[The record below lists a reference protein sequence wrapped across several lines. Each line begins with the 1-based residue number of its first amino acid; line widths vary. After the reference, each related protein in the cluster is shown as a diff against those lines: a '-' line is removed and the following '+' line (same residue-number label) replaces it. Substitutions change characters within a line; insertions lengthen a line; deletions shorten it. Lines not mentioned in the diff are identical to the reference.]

1 MTTIVS
7 NIKTCQRFFNGGPV
21 FAPLKQLK
29 TVIAKN
35 SKNHI
40 PRGELWLG
48 TGLFTQ
54 AGLED
59 TLENHF
65 RMADRLDHAMVC
77 LPVSDTSSSKP
88 ALGYRYFD
96 DTHIKGAAA
105 LYDKP
110 IFAVVDGPFQ
120 AMVNQMGLMQVL
132 TDWIGNR
139 KGVFDAYKAESEK
152 TLTLISQVIEHPIS
166 ALVITDDF
174 ASNSGPFVSPSDINS
189 LCSPFYTRAV
199 QRVKESG
206 AAIFLHSCGNLSRL
220 IPTIKAW
227 QIDGFAAIQSRVN
240 DLEQLY
246 QAFDS
251 NIMIMTGIESEL
263 LDTDPPCAAAKK
275 HFEQIVETFG
285 KTQDLILCSSCG
297 LYKEQYLNIIKKI
310 YSIADRSPTI

>member
-1 MTTIVS
+1 VFTT
-7 NIKTCQRFFNGGPV
+7 
-21 FAPLKQLK
+21 LKQLK
-29 TVIAKN
+29 AVIAKN
-35 SKNHI
+35 SKHPI

-48 TGLFTQ
+48 TGLFKQ

-65 RMADRLDHAMVC
+65 RMADQLDHAMVC
-77 LPVSDTSSSKP
+77 LPVSDTDSSKP
-88 ALGYRYFD
+88 ALGYRYFNS
-96 DTHIKGAAA
+96 THIKGAAA

-139 KGVFDAYKAESEK
+139 KEIFDAYKAESEK
-152 TLTLISQVIEHPIS
+152 TLTLISHVIEHPIS

-174 ASNSGPFVSPSDINS
+174 ASDSGPFVSPLDIDS

-199 QRVKESG
+199 QRIKESG
-206 AAIFLHSCGNLSRL
+206 AAVFLHSCGNLSRL

-227 QIDGFAAIQSRVN
+227 QIDGFAAIQSSVN

-251 NIMIMTGIESEL
+251 NIMIMAGIESEL
-263 LDTDPPCAAAKK
+263 LDTDPPCVAAKK
-275 HFEQIVETFG
+275 HLEHIVETFG

-297 LYKEQYLNIIKKI
+297 LYKAQYLNIIKKI
-310 YSIADRSPTI
+310 YSIADRPPT